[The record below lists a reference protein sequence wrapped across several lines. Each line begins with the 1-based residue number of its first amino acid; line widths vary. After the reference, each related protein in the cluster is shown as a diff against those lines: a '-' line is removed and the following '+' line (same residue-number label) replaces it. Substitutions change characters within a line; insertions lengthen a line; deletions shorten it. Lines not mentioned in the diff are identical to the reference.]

1 MSVLFVCCCFSW
13 CVNSTYMY
21 SHVYFLHL
29 TLFTVSFMLSI
40 ELSRNYQFILVHKL
54 CTSSLYILH
63 RLSSKPCSKHILA
76 HVCPFLIYI
85 YMSFYFNFTNC
96 LSSMNSPHLRYVRPI
111 ALFHHS
117 PPFQTL
123 RLYLLGYSCFSM
135 NHFFNYEKLV
145 NVNSRS

>member
-29 TLFTVSFMLSI
+29 TLFTVSFILSI

-63 RLSSKPCSKHILA
+63 RISSKPCSKHILA
-76 HVCPFLIYI
+76 HVCPFLTYI
-85 YMSFYFNFTNC
+85 YMSFYSNFTNC
-96 LSSMNSPHLRYVRPI
+96 LSSMNSHIFDNVGPI
-111 ALFHHS
+111 VSSQSSFL
-117 PPFQTL
+117 FQTL
-123 RLYLLGYSCFSM
+123 RHHLLSNSCFSM
-135 NHFFNYEKLV
+135 NHFLHFENFLA
-145 NVNSRS
+145 